1 MSGMLHSP
9 GTQRSL
15 SRFKNLA
22 GLFLVVVPC
31 RVTLAVLPVQGRGPW
46 DVLAPSALFPAP
58 NKDLLE
64 DAAFWEGVFQHPPC
78 RTPCQIPSR
87 QELRGTAPVPGAQGS
102 SPCNV
107 NLLLHIQGC
116 PWKSCRLRRLVCQ
129 AQDKLFSSTL
139 PEQMPGRL

>member
-1 MSGMLHSP
+1 M
-9 GTQRSL
+9 
-15 SRFKNLA
+15 
-22 GLFLVVVPC
+22 
-31 RVTLAVLPVQGRGPW
+31 
-46 DVLAPSALFPAP
+46 LAPSALFPAP

-64 DAAFWEGVFQHPPC
+64 DAALWEGGLQHPAC
-78 RTPCQIPSR
+78 RTPCQIPSS
-87 QELRGTAPVPGAQGS
+87 QELRGTALVPAAQGS

-116 PWKSCRLRRLVCQ
+116 PWKSCRLRWLVCQ